1 MLSPDESYD
10 QLYVSNYARSRVRD
24 ILLRLDGVG
33 NLLLFGEREF
43 AIRVWLD
50 PDKLSAYGLSASD
63 VVTALREQNVQV
75 SGGSIGAP
83 PNPGD
88 NAFQYVVST
97 QGRFEDPREFRAVIV
112 KSGED
117 GRLVRLQDVAR
128 VELGAREYITNSY
141 LNGKPA
147 VALGVFQ
154 RPGTNAL
161 ATADEIIATME
172 RLKQDFP
179 PGLDY
184 DVVYN
189 PTQFIAESIDA
200 VYETLFEAMLLV
212 VLVVL
217 VFLQSWR
224 TALIPIVAIP
234 EIGRAH
240 V

>member
-1 MLSPDESYD
+1 MIRPPP
-10 QLYVSNYARSRVRD
+10 RSTRTD
-24 ILLRLDGVG
+24 T
-33 NLLLFGEREF
+33 LFPYTT
-43 AIRVWLD
+43 L
-50 PDKLSAYGLSASD
+50 
-63 VVTALREQNVQV
+63 
-75 SGGSIGAP
+75 
-83 PNPGD
+83 
-88 NAFQYVVST
+88 
-97 QGRFEDPREFRAVIV
+97 FR
-112 KSGED
+112 S
-117 GRLVRLQDVAR
+117 
-128 VELGAREYITNSY
+128 SY

-147 VALGVFQ
+147 VALCVFQ

-224 TALIPIVAIP
+224 TALIPKY
-234 EIGRAH
+234 GRAACGER
-240 V
+240 VGQSW